1 MGKNFLDSLN
11 QAGNTLLAYSQHPVR
26 SMEREFQSA
35 YLNGLAGVMVADE
48 KVSEEEKENIKRL
61 LISFDMPEEKLEDL
75 IAFGENPDG
84 DALREILMV
93 LQGAE
98 DLRFVFLLDCLSLAN
113 ADNELHE
120 DETNII
126 TTYSDFIKVSSSQ
139 LELIEHLEQIVR
151 SKDHKALYRFFLQK
165 YDLDLT
171 VFKYLLDFY
180 KVDIEQVKQE
190 ERKRLTKLFGF
201 KFVAVGQR
209 EERLFGSHTHYP
221 HEYSFEHRAVEG
233 GIKKPTSRNSR
244 TGLADFA
251 GLGEY
256 KLEGK
261 EKDKYA
267 FVSES
272 PLQLLQLNVILQ
284 DQLEQ
289 QIIRVEN
296 EWVIENESD
305 RKLLSLEN
313 SLLMFDHGQFSFE
326 TNTHATGLTRYG
338 LRLASEWI
346 NTLTNLNL
354 SPISMKTGFSENDQ
368 IESSQFAFELKEYV
382 EVHND
387 SYSADIKPSYDEGN
401 KFEVKKIKKWKAEHT
416 DTTTVFRLMRTQKK

>member
-1 MGKNFLDSLN
+1 MGKSFLDSLN

-26 SMEREFQSA
+26 AMEREFQSA

-151 SKDHKALYRFFLQK
+151 SKDYKALYRFFLQK
-165 YDLDLT
+165 YDLDLA

-201 KFVAVGQR
+201 KFVAVGQM
-209 EERLFGSHTHYP
+209 EESVRFLGYTGYP
-221 HEYSFEHRAVEG
+221 YEYSFDHGAVEG
-233 GIKKPTSRNSR
+233 GIKKPTSVSPSEVPVY
-244 TGLADFA
+244 TGLE
-251 GLGEY
+251 EY

-261 EKDKYA
+261 NKDKYA

-326 TNTHATGLTRYG
+326 TNNHATGLTRYG
-338 LRLASEWI
+338 LRLACQWI
-346 NTLTNLNL
+346 NILSNLNL

-368 IESSQFAFELKEYV
+368 IESGQLAFEPQEYV
-382 EVHND
+382 EIHND
-387 SYSADIKPSYDEGN
+387 SYSIGIKPVHDEGN
-401 KFEVKKIKKWKAEHT
+401 KFEVKKIKKWKADHT
-416 DTTTVFRLMRTQKK
+416 DTTTVFRLMRTHKK